1 MRTANPYSPG
11 SPEPLAVAAATPLP
25 SPPTPAP
32 IPNPIRVALLADFEI
47 TRWTLS
53 ASPRVTSVVISPRA
67 SVRAVSDTL
76 ISLPFRFCPFLSRT
90 DTSSPAGTALSP
102 SQEPLIGV
110 GVTCANVI
118 CGFANNAIRTRATVT
133 ARFFPIFM
141 IVLPFHL
148 PRFVN
153 DLASTADDR
162 SDYGANGGAESHCWV
177 LNSKVGLLCFADPVS
192 NSVSAGQSD
201 AA

>member
-1 MRTANPYSPG
+1 MMYPISAPPPAPATTATN
-11 SPEPLAVAAATPLP
+11 
-25 SPPTPAP
+25 PAP
-32 IPNPIRVALLADFEI
+32 IPSPIRVALLADFEI

-53 ASPRVTSVVISPRA
+53 ASPRVTSVVMFPCA

-76 ISLPFRFCPFLSRT
+76 ISLPFSFCPFLSRT
-90 DTSSPAGTALSP
+90 DTSSQGGTALSP